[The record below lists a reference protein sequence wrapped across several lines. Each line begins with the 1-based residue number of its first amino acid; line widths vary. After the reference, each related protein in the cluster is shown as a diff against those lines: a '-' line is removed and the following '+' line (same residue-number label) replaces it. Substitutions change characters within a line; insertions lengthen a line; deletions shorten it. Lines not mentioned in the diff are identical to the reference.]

1 MKYLTRDEAGRVMTM
16 MMMTMMK

>member
-16 MMMTMMK
+16 MTMMK